1 MALNRRQISRR
12 LLRELRPLAPLM
24 TVSATSRVINQS
36 LGVAIPTI
44 AAGVLVGLGS
54 NSSLTGF
61 VLLLSAMAVV
71 KGTFRYL
78 EQFTGHA
85 VAFRLLAGLRAET
98 YRRIVPLAPAGLEDD
113 RTGDLVNRVI
123 GDIDRVEPFY
133 AHTIAPLASAIA
145 VPVFATIATAMW
157 IDPLLALT
165 FLPFPLLMV
174 SVPPWIRARHVAQ
187 LSKDARTQSGE
198 TAALFTDVIQ
208 GAREV
213 AIFDARSVMSSR
225 IEARSRASAST
236 LRALARVSAFRVGLG
251 DLLAGGAVVAMLAV
265 AAERFGAGLIGAPEF
280 AAAIVISWVGTAP
293 ARAVEEIVPDLEQAL
308 AAAGR
313 LYELADRR
321 PPVSTSS
328 GTETPADGAVAYERV
343 TVTFSGSSTPALSGV
358 DTVIRDRSFVA
369 IVGPS
374 GSGKSTLVELLARF
388 RDPDAGRITLGGA
401 DLSRVE
407 QSLLREDVALVPQRS
422 EIFHGTLADNLLLAR
437 PTASPEEMQDALDRA
452 QLSSWVSSLEHGLET
467 AVGELGSTLS
477 GGQRQR
483 LAIARAFLRDPKV
496 LVLDEATSELDGPT
510 ERLVL
515 NEIRRERERR
525 TLIVVAH
532 RLASITA
539 ADEILVVDAGLLV
552 ERGTHE
558 SLLSE
563 EGVYFGLWQRH
574 LDLVPGS

>member
-1 MALNRRQISRR
+1 MSRAQIARR
-12 LLRELRPLAPLM
+12 LLRGMRPLAPLM
-24 TVSATSRVINQS
+24 TTSAVSRVINQG
-36 LGVAIPTI
+36 LGVAIPTL
-44 AAGVLVGLGS
+44 AAGILAGFGS
-54 NSSLTGF
+54 SSSPTGYLLLLTG
-61 VLLLSAMAVV
+61 LAVV
-71 KGTFRYL
+71 KGTFRYI

-85 VAFRLLAGLRAET
+85 VAFRLLAGLRADI

-145 VPVFATIATAMW
+145 VPALAAIGLAIW
-157 IDPLLALT
+157 IDPLLAAV
-165 FLPFPLLMV
+165 FLPFPLLMTTL
-174 SVPPWIRARHVAQ
+174 PPWIRARRVAQ
-187 LSKDARTQSGE
+187 LSQDARRQSGE
-198 TAALFTDVIQ
+198 TAALYTDAVQ

-213 AIFDARSVMSSR
+213 AVFDARDVVSTR
-225 IEARSRASAST
+225 IEVRSKANAST
-236 LRALARVSAFRVGLG
+236 LRTLSHMSAFRVGLG
-251 DLLAGGAVVAMLAV
+251 DLLAGGAVVTMLAV
-265 AAERFGAGLIGAPEF
+265 AAARFDEGLIGIPEL
-280 AAAIVISWVGTAP
+280 AAAIVISWVGTGP

-313 LYELADRR
+313 LFELADRE
-321 PPVSTSS
+321 PPVLISS
-328 GTETPADGAVAYERV
+328 GTEIPTDGDVAYEGVSLR
-343 TVTFSGSSTPALSGV
+343 FASADTPALSGV
-358 DTVIRDRSFVA
+358 DIVIQDKSFVA

-388 RDPDAGRITLGGA
+388 RDPDAGRVTLGGA
-401 DLSRVE
+401 DLRDIE
-407 QSLLREDVALVPQRS
+407 QSLLRDAVTLVPQRS

-437 PTASPEEMQDALDRA
+437 PTATREELGDALDRA
-452 QLSSWVSSLEHGLET
+452 QLGSWVNSLDAGLDT

-496 LVLDEATSELDGPT
+496 LVLDEATSELDGST

-515 NEIRRERERR
+515 NEIARERGKR

-532 RLASITA
+532 RLASIIA
-539 ADEILVVDAGLLV
+539 ADEILVVDAGRVV

-558 SLLSE
+558 SLLAAG
-563 EGVYFGLWQRH
+563 GVYSGLWRRH
-574 LDLVPGS
+574 LDLVPGP